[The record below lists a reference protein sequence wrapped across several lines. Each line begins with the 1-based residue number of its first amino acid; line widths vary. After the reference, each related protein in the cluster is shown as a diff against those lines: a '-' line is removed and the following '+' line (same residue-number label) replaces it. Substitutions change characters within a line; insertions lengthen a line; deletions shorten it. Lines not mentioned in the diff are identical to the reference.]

1 MKRFLLVLA
10 IILWLPF
17 NVQAMEDTTGLTEE
31 QNVQIEKLYDYIT
44 NIQSEYEILNNM
56 NPKEFVK
63 NYMKNGDS
71 GLSMKALFKYF
82 STYAF
87 KEVLV
92 AFKLVGSLIIVAI
105 VCALLNNL
113 QSAFSNENLTNI
125 AYFAC
130 YSVMIILIVKGFY
143 IGVTLAKD
151 AIMEMSNFV
160 AALFPILMM
169 LLASVGG
176 FVEATLMDP
185 IIMGISSVGARFYA
199 TVLIPIICM
208 SFVLGFVNNI
218 SDDYKVNN
226 LSNLLRKSAL
236 WIQGIF
242 MTIFIAII
250 TIRSI
255 AAKSLDLVTMK
266 TAKFAVDSFIPVV
279 GKTLSD
285 AISTVA
291 GYTVLLKNAISSIGL
306 IVVIV
311 IMLLPIIKI
320 LIMAFIYKLTAAL
333 IEPISDKKVV
343 SVIDSAGNSLI
354 MINSCIISVSIM
366 FFIMITIVAST
377 GKSIIML

>member
-208 SFVLGFVNNI
+208 SFVLEFVNNI

-291 GYTVLLKNAISSIGL
+291 GYTVLLKNAISSMGL

>member
-1 MKRFLLVLA
+1 MKKFLLVLA

-17 NVQAMEDTTGLTEE
+17 NVQAMEDTTRLTEE
-31 QNVQIEKLYDYIT
+31 QNAQIERLYDYIT

-63 NYMKNGDS
+63 NYIKNGDS
-71 GLSMKALFKYF
+71 GLSMKELFKYF

-113 QSAFSNENLTNI
+113 QNAFSNESLTSI

-143 IGVTLAKD
+143 IGVTLARD
-151 AIMEMSNFV
+151 AIMEMSNFI

-199 TVLIPIICM
+199 TVLIPVICM
-208 SFVLGFVNNI
+208 SFVLEFVNNI

-242 MTIFIAII
+242 MTVFIAII

-306 IVVIV
+306 IVIIV

>member
-1 MKRFLLVLA
+1 MKKFLLVLA

-17 NVQAMEDTTGLTEE
+17 NVQAMEDTTRLTEE
-31 QNVQIEKLYDYIT
+31 QNAQIEKLYDYIT

-63 NYMKNGDS
+63 NYIKNGDS
-71 GLSMKALFKYF
+71 GLSLKELFKYF

-113 QSAFSNENLTNI
+113 QNAFSNESLTNI

-143 IGVTLAKD
+143 IGVTLARD
-151 AIMEMSNFV
+151 AIIEMSNFI

-199 TVLIPIICM
+199 TVLIPVICM
-208 SFVLGFVNNI
+208 SFVLEFVNNI

-242 MTIFIAII
+242 MTVFIAII

-306 IVVIV
+306 IVIIV

>member
-1 MKRFLLVLA
+1 MKKFLLVLA

-17 NVQAMEDTTGLTEE
+17 NVQAMEDTTRLTEE
-31 QNVQIEKLYDYIT
+31 QNAQIEKLYDYIT

-63 NYMKNGDS
+63 NYIKNGDS
-71 GLSMKALFKYF
+71 GLSLKELFKYF

-113 QSAFSNENLTNI
+113 QNAFSNESLTNI

-143 IGVTLAKD
+143 IGVTLARD
-151 AIMEMSNFV
+151 AIMEMSNFI

-199 TVLIPIICM
+199 TVLIPVICM
-208 SFVLGFVNNI
+208 SFVLEFVNNI

-242 MTIFIAII
+242 MTVFIAII

-306 IVVIV
+306 IVIIV

>member
-31 QNVQIEKLYDYIT
+31 QNAQIEKLYDYIT

-63 NYMKNGDS
+63 NYIKNGDS
-71 GLSMKALFKYF
+71 GLSMKELFKYF

-113 QSAFSNENLTNI
+113 QNAFSNENLTNI

-208 SFVLGFVNNI
+208 SFVLEFVNNI

-236 WIQGIF
+236 WTQGIF
-242 MTIFIAII
+242 MTVFIAII

-266 TAKFAVDSFIPVV
+266 TAKFAVDSFIPLV

-306 IVVIV
+306 IVIIV

>member
-1 MKRFLLVLA
+1 MLV
-10 IILWLPF
+10 
-17 NVQAMEDTTGLTEE
+17 
-31 QNVQIEKLYDYIT
+31 
-44 NIQSEYEILNNM
+44 
-56 NPKEFVK
+56 
-63 NYMKNGDS
+63 
-71 GLSMKALFKYF
+71 
-82 STYAF
+82 
-87 KEVLV
+87 
-92 AFKLVGSLIIVAI
+92 
-105 VCALLNNL
+105 
-113 QSAFSNENLTNI
+113 
-125 AYFAC
+125 
-130 YSVMIILIVKGFY
+130 
-143 IGVTLAKD
+143 
-151 AIMEMSNFV
+151 
-160 AALFPILMM
+160 
-169 LLASVGG
+169 ASVGG

-199 TVLIPIICM
+199 TVLIPVICM
-208 SFVLGFVNNI
+208 SFVLEFVNNI

-242 MTIFIAII
+242 MTVFIAII

-306 IVVIV
+306 IVIIV

>member
-1 MKRFLLVLA
+1 MKRFLLILA

-17 NVQAMEDTTGLTEE
+17 NVQAIEEDAKLTEE
-31 QNVQIEKLYDYIT
+31 QNVQIEKLYDYIS
-44 NIQSEYEILNNM
+44 NIQSEYEILNDM

-63 NYMKNGDS
+63 NYIKNGES
-71 GLSMKALFKYF
+71 GLSIKELFKYF

-87 KEVLV
+87 REVLA

-105 VCALLNNL
+105 VCALLSNL
-113 QSAFSNENLTNI
+113 QNAFSNENLTNI

-143 IGVTLAKD
+143 IGVNLAKD
-151 AIMEMSNFV
+151 AILEMSDFI
-160 AALFPILMM
+160 AALFPVLMM

-185 IIMGISSVGARFYA
+185 VIMGISSIGARFYA

-208 SFVLGFVNNI
+208 SFVLEFVNNI
-218 SDDYKVNN
+218 SDDYKVSN

-236 WIQGIF
+236 WVQGIF
-242 MTIFIAII
+242 MTVFIAII

-291 GYTVLLKNAISSIGL
+291 GYTVLLKNAISSVGL
-306 IVVIV
+306 IVIIV
-311 IMLLPIIKI
+311 IMMLPIIKI

-343 SVIDSAGNSLI
+343 SIIDSAGNSLI
-354 MINSCIISVSIM
+354 MVNSCIISVSVM

-377 GKSIIML
+377 GKGIIML

>member
-1 MKRFLLVLA
+1 MKKFLLVLA

-17 NVQAMEDTTGLTEE
+17 NVQAMEDTTRLTEE
-31 QNVQIEKLYDYIT
+31 QNAQIEKLYDYIT

-63 NYMKNGDS
+63 NYIKNGDS
-71 GLSMKALFKYF
+71 GLSLKELFKYF

-113 QSAFSNENLTNI
+113 QNAFSNESLTNI
-125 AYFAC
+125 AYFTC

-143 IGVTLAKD
+143 IGVTLARD
-151 AIMEMSNFV
+151 AIMEMSNFI

-199 TVLIPIICM
+199 TVLIPVICM
-208 SFVLGFVNNI
+208 SFVLEFVNNI

-242 MTIFIAII
+242 MTVFIAII

-306 IVVIV
+306 IVIIV

>member
-1 MKRFLLVLA
+1 MKKFLLVLA

-17 NVQAMEDTTGLTEE
+17 NVQAMEDTTRLTEE
-31 QNVQIEKLYDYIT
+31 QNAQIEKLYDYIT

-63 NYMKNGDS
+63 NYIKNGDS
-71 GLSMKALFKYF
+71 GLSMKELFKYF

-113 QSAFSNENLTNI
+113 QNAFSNESLTNI

-151 AIMEMSNFV
+151 AIMEMSNFI

-199 TVLIPIICM
+199 TVLIPVICM
-208 SFVLGFVNNI
+208 SFVLEFVNNI

-242 MTIFIAII
+242 MTVFIAII

-306 IVVIV
+306 IVIIV

>member
-31 QNVQIEKLYDYIT
+31 QNIQIEKLYDYIT

-87 KEVLV
+87 KEILV

-113 QSAFSNENLTNI
+113 QSAFSNESLTNI

-160 AALFPILMM
+160 AALFPVLMM

-208 SFVLGFVNNI
+208 SFVLEFVNNI

>member
-1 MKRFLLVLA
+1 MKKFLLVLA

-17 NVQAMEDTTGLTEE
+17 NVQAMEDTTRLTEE
-31 QNVQIEKLYDYIT
+31 QNAQIEKLYDYIT

-63 NYMKNGDS
+63 NYIKNGDS
-71 GLSMKALFKYF
+71 GLSLKELFKYF

-113 QSAFSNENLTNI
+113 QNAFSNESLTNI

-143 IGVTLAKD
+143 IGVTLARD
-151 AIMEMSNFV
+151 AIMEMSNFI

-199 TVLIPIICM
+199 TVLIPLICM
-208 SFVLGFVNNI
+208 SFVLEFVNNI

-242 MTIFIAII
+242 MTVFIAII

-306 IVVIV
+306 IVIIV

>member
-1 MKRFLLVLA
+1 MKKFLLVLA

-17 NVQAMEDTTGLTEE
+17 NVQAMEDTTRLTEE
-31 QNVQIEKLYDYIT
+31 QNAQIEKLYDYIT

-63 NYMKNGDS
+63 NYIKNGDS
-71 GLSMKALFKYF
+71 GLSMKELFKYF

-113 QSAFSNENLTNI
+113 QNAFSNESLTNI

-143 IGVTLAKD
+143 IGVTLARD
-151 AIMEMSNFV
+151 AIMEMSNFI

-199 TVLIPIICM
+199 TVLIPVICM
-208 SFVLGFVNNI
+208 SFVLEFVNNI

-242 MTIFIAII
+242 MTVFIAII

-306 IVVIV
+306 IVIIV

>member
-1 MKRFLLVLA
+1 MKKFLLVLA

-17 NVQAMEDTTGLTEE
+17 NVQAMEDTTRLTEE
-31 QNVQIEKLYDYIT
+31 QNAQIEKLYDYIT

-63 NYMKNGDS
+63 NYIENGDS
-71 GLSMKALFKYF
+71 GLSLKELFKYF

-113 QSAFSNENLTNI
+113 QNAFSNESLTNI

-143 IGVTLAKD
+143 IGVTLARD
-151 AIMEMSNFV
+151 AIMEMSNFI

-199 TVLIPIICM
+199 TVLIPVICM
-208 SFVLGFVNNI
+208 SFVLEFVNNI

-242 MTIFIAII
+242 MTVFIAII

-306 IVVIV
+306 IVIIV

>member
-17 NVQAMEDTTGLTEE
+17 NVQAIEDTTRLTEE

-63 NYMKNGDS
+63 NYIKNGDS
-71 GLSMKALFKYF
+71 GLSMKELFKYF

-113 QSAFSNENLTNI
+113 QNAFSNESLTNI

-208 SFVLGFVNNI
+208 SFVLEFVNNI

-236 WIQGIF
+236 WTQGIF
-242 MTIFIAII
+242 MTVFIAII

-306 IVVIV
+306 IVIIV

-320 LIMAFIYKLTAAL
+320 LIMALIYKLTAAL

>member
-1 MKRFLLVLA
+1 MKKFLLVLA

-17 NVQAMEDTTGLTEE
+17 NVQAMEDTTRLTEE
-31 QNVQIEKLYDYIT
+31 QNAQIEKLYDYIT

-63 NYMKNGDS
+63 NYIKNGDS
-71 GLSMKALFKYF
+71 GLSLKELFKYF

-113 QSAFSNENLTNI
+113 QNAFSNESLTNI

-143 IGVTLAKD
+143 IGVTLARD
-151 AIMEMSNFV
+151 AIMEMSNFI

-185 IIMGISSVGARFYA
+185 IIMGISSIGARFYA
-199 TVLIPIICM
+199 TVLIPVICM
-208 SFVLGFVNNI
+208 SFVLEFVNNI

-242 MTIFIAII
+242 MTVFIAII

-306 IVVIV
+306 IVIIV

>member
-1 MKRFLLVLA
+1 MKKFLLVLA

-17 NVQAMEDTTGLTEE
+17 NVQAMEDTTRLTEE
-31 QNVQIEKLYDYIT
+31 QNAQIEKLYDYIT

-63 NYMKNGDS
+63 NYIKNGDS
-71 GLSMKALFKYF
+71 GLSMKELFKYF

-113 QSAFSNENLTNI
+113 QNAFSNESLTNI

-143 IGVTLAKD
+143 IGVTLARD
-151 AIMEMSNFV
+151 AIMEMSNFI

-199 TVLIPIICM
+199 TVLIPLICM
-208 SFVLGFVNNI
+208 SFVLEFVNNI

-242 MTIFIAII
+242 MTVFIAII

-306 IVVIV
+306 IVIIV

>member
-1 MKRFLLVLA
+1 
-10 IILWLPF
+10 
-17 NVQAMEDTTGLTEE
+17 
-31 QNVQIEKLYDYIT
+31 
-44 NIQSEYEILNNM
+44 
-56 NPKEFVK
+56 
-63 NYMKNGDS
+63 
-71 GLSMKALFKYF
+71 
-82 STYAF
+82 
-87 KEVLV
+87 
-92 AFKLVGSLIIVAI
+92 
-105 VCALLNNL
+105 
-113 QSAFSNENLTNI
+113 
-125 AYFAC
+125 
-130 YSVMIILIVKGFY
+130 
-143 IGVTLAKD
+143 
-151 AIMEMSNFV
+151 
-160 AALFPILMM
+160 
-169 LLASVGG
+169 
-176 FVEATLMDP
+176 
-185 IIMGISSVGARFYA
+185 
-199 TVLIPIICM
+199 
-208 SFVLGFVNNI
+208 
-218 SDDYKVNN
+218 
-226 LSNLLRKSAL
+226 
-236 WIQGIF
+236 